1 MTNHPTPI
9 FAKPSPDEYP
19 EWFAAEIEPVQY
31 PELLTGLEDSF
42 QKTSSFLHALPAE
55 KLLHRYQPEKWTILE
70 MWQHVI
76 DVERVLCYR
85 ALRYARQDTTVLH
98 GFDEKGYAERSKAN
112 HRSWDSVLE
121 EYSAQRIST
130 TLLFK
135 SFDAEMAMS
144 RGTAGRS
151 QLTVRAVG
159 YLVLGHEKHHVGI
172 IRERYL

>member
-1 MTNHPTPI
+1 MTNLTVPI

-31 PELLTGLEDSF
+31 PELLNGLEDSF
-42 QKTSSFLHALPAE
+42 QKTISFLRALPTE

-70 MWQHVI
+70 MWQHII
-76 DVERVLCYR
+76 DVERVLSYR
-85 ALRYARQDTTVLH
+85 AMRYARQDATVLH

-112 HRSWDSVLE
+112 QRSWESILE
-121 EYSAQRIST
+121 EYSAVRHA
-130 TLLFK
+130 TLLLFR

-159 YLVLGHEKHHVGI
+159 YLVLGHEMHHVGI
-172 IRERYL
+172 IKERYL